1 MEDESKYYKELKQ
14 LAREQRATFGL
25 QTSSIGRREFREIY
39 KKFGIKLHLWPKP
52 GLSGCNLKHLR
63 GAYLN
68 VDGDLHVMVDRTL
81 PNDPYLFTL
90 AHEVKHHLCD
100 QEHAKAFCHDEN
112 QTDVLE
118 IGAEVFA
125 AELLYPEQD
134 FNRDLNERG
143 IKKGECTQ
151 KDLVALKHDTG
162 TSLSYTGLR
171 KRAVNFGYA
180 SVSMPNTGWKRIEV
194 EMYGL
199 PYNPNRARVVRF
211 A

>member
-1 MEDESKYYKELKQ
+1 VQSEADYYKEMKKI
-14 LAREQRATFGL
+14 AREQRATFGL
-25 QTSSIGRREFREIY
+25 QTSSIGRREFRAIY
-39 KKFGIKLHLWPKP
+39 KEFGIKLHLWPIP
-52 GLSGCNLKHLR
+52 GLSGNPLKHMR

-68 VDGDLHVMVDRTL
+68 VDGDLRVMVDRTL

-90 AHEVKHHLCD
+90 AHEIKNHLCD

-125 AELLYPEQD
+125 AELLYPERD
-134 FNRDLNERG
+134 FNQDLNERG
-143 IKKGECTQ
+143 VNKGECTQ
-151 KDLVALKHDTG
+151 QNLVVLKHDTG

-180 SVSMPNTGWKRIEV
+180 PATMPNSGWKQIEV
-194 EMYGL
+194 SLYGL
-199 PYNPNRARVVRF
+199 PYPVRRRSY
-211 A
+211 

>member
-1 MEDESKYYKELKQ
+1 VQSEADYYKEMKKI
-14 LAREQRATFGL
+14 AREQRATFGL
-25 QTSSIGRREFREIY
+25 QTSSIGRREFRAIY
-39 KKFGIKLHLWPKP
+39 KEFGIKLHLWPIP
-52 GLSGCNLKHLR
+52 GLSGNPLKHMR

-68 VDGDLHVMVDRTL
+68 VDGDLRVMVDRTL

-90 AHEVKHHLCD
+90 AHEIKHHLCD

-125 AELLYPEQD
+125 AELLYPERD
-134 FNRDLNERG
+134 FNQDLNERG
-143 IKKGECTQ
+143 VNKGECTQ
-151 KDLVALKHDTG
+151 QNLVVLKHDTG

-180 SVSMPNTGWKRIEV
+180 PATMPNSGWKQIEV
-194 EMYGL
+194 SL
-199 PYNPNRARVVRF
+199 
-211 A
+211 